1 MSPKSA
7 EYVMFF
13 SNYCN
18 FSKDVISDIT
28 KKSLRDAFV
37 FVCVDQAQH
46 QLPAFVDRV
55 PFVCN
60 LATKQCYVDADIDV
74 LLQSLRASANTGT
87 FGQPFSY
94 NECDVSDFEC
104 ISGGGDSDVNPVT
117 QSDTNMLDMNM
128 YRISCQSEDDSGKS
142 KNKASS
148 SEMLDKYTAERERDQ
163 QRILATMQP
172 A

>member
-1 MSPKSA
+1 MSSKPA

-18 FSKDVISDIT
+18 FSKDVICDIT

-37 FVCVDQAQH
+37 FVCVDHAQH
-46 QLPAFVDRV
+46 QLPGFVDRV

-60 LATKQCYVDADIDV
+60 LGNKQCYVDADIDA
-74 LLQSLRASANTGT
+74 LLQSLRARVSTRIE
-87 FGQPFSY
+87 QPFSY
-94 NECDVSDFEC
+94 NECDSSDFEC
-104 ISGGGDSDVNPVT
+104 IPGGDSDAGAIV
-117 QSDTNMLDMNM
+117 SDTNMLDLNM
-128 YRISCQSEDDSGKS
+128 YRITCQNEDDNGKS
-142 KNKASS
+142 GKNKASS

-163 QRILATMQP
+163 QRILATMHP